1 MKIGIPKEI
10 KNHEKRVSLIPF
22 GVEALVDD
30 SHQVY
35 VETQAGKGSGFEDA
49 DYEREFKKL
58 KKGYYVVGY
67 LGGLYEIISLKW
79 RKKDKVWDGGDG
91 DVKLKFVKNLAYK
104 RGHKKKPRSSWD
116 GKVVSWRDMADE
128 QVAILTKEEDY
139 DREYK

>member
-1 MKIGIPKEI
+1 MKITKTQLREIIKEEI
-10 KNHEKRVSLIPF
+10 QRLHEREWAVKGTQKRF
-22 GVEALVDD
+22 N
-30 SHQVY
+30 
-35 VETQAGKGSGFEDA
+35 DA
-49 DYEREFKKL
+49 DYVREFKKL

-116 GKVVSWRDMADE
+116 GKVVSWRDIADE
-128 QVAILTKEEDY
+128 QVSILTKEEDY

>member
-1 MKIGIPKEI
+1 MKITRTQLRQIIREEI
-10 KNHEKRVSLIPF
+10 QTLQEREWTVR
-22 GVEALVDD
+22 G
-30 SHQVY
+30 
-35 VETQAGKGSGFEDA
+35 TQDRFKDA

-58 KKGYYVVGY
+58 RKGYYVVGY

-104 RGHKKKPRSSWD
+104 RGHNKKPRSSWD

-128 QVAILTKEEDY
+128 QVSILTKEEDY